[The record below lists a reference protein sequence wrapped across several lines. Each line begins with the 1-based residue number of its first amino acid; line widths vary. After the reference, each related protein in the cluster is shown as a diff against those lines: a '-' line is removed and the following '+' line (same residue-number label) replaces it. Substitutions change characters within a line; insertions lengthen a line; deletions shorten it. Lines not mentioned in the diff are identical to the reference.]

1 MGRVALITGIT
12 GQDGAYL
19 SQLLLNEGYAVLGAQ
34 PSHAASDT
42 WRLAQLGIERGI
54 QFVDLDLLNSSGI
67 ERIAERYQP
76 DEVYNLGGLSSVQHS
91 FDRPLSII
99 DTNGLGAVRLLEAI
113 RVHKPRARYCQA
125 SSSEIFGAAV
135 DVALDEG
142 SPLRPVNPYGVSKA
156 LAHSMTG
163 IYRSSH
169 GIHASNA
176 ILFNHES
183 PLRGLEFVTR
193 KVTATLAQMARDI
206 IPGPLVLGN
215 LDARRDWGFAGDY
228 VRGMWL
234 MVQREDAADFV
245 LATGTPHSVRE
256 FVAASAAFL
265 GYDLVWEGKAEHEVG
280 RDSATGRLLVAVSP
294 EFYRPVDGYAP
305 VGNAAL
311 ARQTLGWAP
320 TVSFQELVAMMTSAD
335 YDRAANGP
343 IHF

>member
-1 MGRVALITGIT
+1 VGRVALITGIT

>member
-19 SQLLLNEGYAVLGAQ
+19 SQLLLKEGYAVLGARRRQ
-34 PSHAASDT
+34 DASDT
-42 WRLAQLGIERGI
+42 GRLAHLGIERDI
-54 QFVDLDLLNSSGI
+54 EFVELDLLDTSGI
-67 ERIAERYQP
+67 ERTVERYQP
-76 DEVYNLGGLSSVQHS
+76 DEIYNLGGLSSVQHS

-113 RVHKPRARYCQA
+113 RVHKRDARYCQA
-125 SSSEIFGAAV
+125 SSSEIFGVAP
-135 DVALDEG
+135 DVPLDKG
-142 SPLRPVNPYGVSKA
+142 SPFRPANPYGVSKA
-156 LAHSMTG
+156 LAHTMTG

-193 KVTATLAQMARDI
+193 KVTATLSQMARNT

-245 LATGTPHSVRE
+245 LATGTLHSVRE

-265 GYDLVWEGKAEHEVG
+265 GYDVVWEGKAEHEVG
-280 RDSATGRLLVAVSP
+280 RDSSTGRLLVTVSA
-294 EFYRPVDGYAP
+294 EFYRSIDGYAA

-311 ARQTLGWAP
+311 AKQTLGWAP

-343 IHF
+343 IRF

>member
-19 SQLLLNEGYAVLGAQ
+19 SQLLLKEGYAVLGARRKQ
-34 PSHAASDT
+34 DASDT
-42 WRLAQLGIERGI
+42 WRLAQLGIERDI
-54 QFVDLDLLNSSGI
+54 QFVELDLLDTPGI

-91 FDRPLSII
+91 FDRPLPII

-113 RVHKPRARYCQA
+113 RVHRRGARYCQA
-125 SSSEIFGAAV
+125 SSSEIFGAAG
-135 DVALDEG
+135 DVPLEEE
-142 SPLRPVNPYGVSKA
+142 SLLRPANPYGVSKA

-193 KVTATLAQMARDI
+193 KVTATLAQMARNI

-245 LATGTPHSVRE
+245 LATGMLHSVRE
-256 FVAASAAFL
+256 FVATSAAFL

-280 RDSATGRLLVAVSP
+280 RDSATGKLLVAVSP
-294 EFYRPVDGYAP
+294 EFYRPFDGCAP

-311 ARQTLGWAP
+311 ARQALGWAP
-320 TVSFQELVAMMTSAD
+320 SVSFQELVAMMTSTD
-335 YDRAANGP
+335 YDRSANGA
-343 IHF
+343 ILY